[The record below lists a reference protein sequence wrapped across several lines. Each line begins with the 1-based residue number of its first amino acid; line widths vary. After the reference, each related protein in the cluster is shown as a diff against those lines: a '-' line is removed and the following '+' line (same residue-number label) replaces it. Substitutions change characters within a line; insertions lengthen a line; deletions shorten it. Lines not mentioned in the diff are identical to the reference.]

1 MSPRAWSRTA
11 RARITG
17 PKGTVALAATVTARP
32 SPASCCTVSWPPDR
46 PEWTMSS
53 VPPGA
58 NTLVLPRRS
67 GPGVRARQSPRPRPA
82 PAPGWVDARSRR
94 GHRAGWTQ
102 SGRKAGRIPDPPG
115 RRGARS
121 LDDPAAP
128 RLSRP
133 RPARGGRKTSMCSTN
148 HVAQRLVHTGVWD
161 WLRTTRIGAATGKFS
176 GHGLAHRGWWSGGA
190 GPVRALP
197 GIGYT
202 AGAPANPARPGPLPG
217 WRCPDMAGRLE
228 ARHRRQGCRHGSVSG
243 LPLNPQQAG
252 SRNSACAPLE
262 EDRS

>member
-1 MSPRAWSRTA
+1 
-11 RARITG
+11 
-17 PKGTVALAATVTARP
+17 
-32 SPASCCTVSWPPDR
+32 
-46 PEWTMSS
+46 MSS

-161 WLRTTRIGAATGKFS
+161 WLRTTGIGLGDREVLRA
-176 GHGLAHRGWWSGGA
+176 RA
-190 GPVRALP
+190 GPPWLWFGRC
-197 GIGYT
+197 
-202 AGAPANPARPGPLPG
+202 RPGPSTTRNWRHSPSAGLPGPTRTVSG
-217 WRCPDMAGRLE
+217 WRCPGMAGRLE